1 MLAWLSVGTAENA
14 SRLQMKKKLLFL
26 NNTTKPGALPPALAR
41 LLESDLEIESV
52 WAARSE
58 FPDDLEVY
66 AGAFISGSPH
76 SSYDDEPW
84 IEREHLLIAE
94 LARLGTPTMGICFG
108 SQILASSLFGRDQ
121 VYRRPACEVGYKWL
135 DVGPDAAADP
145 VCGGLERRIRMFVW
159 HNDDVRAGHGDM
171 QVLATTDV
179 CANQIW
185 RHRTLP
191 IWGIQGHLEI
201 TVAEAPQWFGRNRA
215 RLEADGADVDRLIA
229 GAEQVET
236 AKTMLQRF
244 VGLCCQDTARSA
256 SNLADARA
264 GIAGR

>member
-1 MLAWLSVGTAENA
+1 
-14 SRLQMKKKLLFL
+14 MKKKLLFL
-26 NNTTKPGALPPALAR
+26 NNTTRPEALPTVLAQ
-41 LLESDLEIESV
+41 LLGGDLEVESV

-58 FPDDLEVY
+58 LPDALESY

-84 IEREHLLIAE
+84 IEQEHGLIAE

-121 VYRRPACEVGYKWL
+121 VYRRPTCEVGYKWL
-135 DVGPDAAADP
+135 VVAPDAAEDP
-145 VCGGLERRIRMFVW
+145 VCSGLDRKIRMFVW

-171 QVLATTDV
+171 QVLATTEV

-185 RHRTLP
+185 RHRELP

-215 RLEADGADVDRLIA
+215 RLEADGADVDELIA

-244 VGLCCQDTARSA
+244 VDLCRRDDARSA
-256 SNLADARA
+256 PDLADART
-264 GIAGR
+264 GTAGR